1 MWSVTLALIASLC
14 APEVCH
20 ATVGAGMTEGSVSD
34 SLRTTFEKGQTWAD
48 FYPAVDRR
56 REVWE
61 RSWTSTQIPDAL
73 AARARAAGKV
83 RILVITEYGCSD
95 SANSVPVLARL
106 AEAAPNIEMRL
117 VNAATGRPWMERHRT
132 PDGRAA
138 TPTVLVLDDGFRIR
152 GAWVEQPK
160 ELQALW
166 LPIIARKETG
176 ARFGEKAAWYAKDE
190 GRAIMRELVETIEAA
205 RSGKS

>member
-1 MWSVTLALIASLC
+1 LIWIVTLALASSLC
-14 APEVCH
+14 APDVCH
-20 ATVGAGMTEGSVSD
+20 AVGAGTTEQSVAD
-34 SLRTTFEKGQTWAD
+34 SLRATFEKGKTWAD
-48 FYPAVDRR
+48 FYAGVDRR

-61 RSWTSTQIPDAL
+61 GAWNRTHIPDAL
-73 AARARAAGKV
+73 AARARAVGKV

-106 AEAAPNIEMRL
+106 VEAAPNIEMRL
-117 VNAATGRPWMERHRT
+117 VNATTGRQWMERHRT

-138 TPTVLVLDDGFRIR
+138 TPTVLVLDDEFRIR

-166 LPIIARKETG
+166 LPIMARKDS
-176 ARFGEKAAWYAKDE
+176 ARYGEKAAWYTKDE
-190 GRAIMRELVETIEAA
+190 GREIMRELVETIEAA
-205 RSGKS
+205 RSATS